1 MITGLDT
8 VEGFDLEI
16 NAVTVQNESQRPN
29 SSPRILEE
37 VADFHPRE
45 EAKSE

>member
-29 SSPRILEE
+29 SSPRIPEE